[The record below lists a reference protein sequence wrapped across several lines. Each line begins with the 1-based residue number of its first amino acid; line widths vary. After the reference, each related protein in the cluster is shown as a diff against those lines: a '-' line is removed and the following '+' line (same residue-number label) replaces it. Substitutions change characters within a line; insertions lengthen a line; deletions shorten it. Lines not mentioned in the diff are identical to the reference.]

1 MESSVGTNNFPFV
14 EATRSQVTSEI
25 YKNIIFGIYMTY
37 IVMGIQNM
45 NTSLFY
51 DNVIGS
57 SYWSIRTFNH
67 ISVISLLLFLF
78 VVETGI
84 SEANYQAAHVHDK
97 VYKHDKLVT
106 ITSRQPHE
114 SNSLLYC

>member
-84 SEANYQAAHVHDK
+84 SEANHQAAA
-97 VYKHDKLVT
+97 
-106 ITSRQPHE
+106 RP
-114 SNSLLYC
+114 